1 MYYKTMYIIKLK
13 MCPSVGDTYCSFLMQ
28 IFVSPSFKRELQQEA
43 YVLFLLVSQSRV
55 ILPSNHTLIK
65 YEFCSQISSN
75 IDFVSVSRSLS
86 FKQKT
91 CLLAIVYM
99 SCIVQSVKSDGRH
112 EFRIINCLVC
122 IEELLRAIGGKEVLF
137 SSHIQSCKIMFETS
151 DKNILICK

>member
-1 MYYKTMYIIKLK
+1 MACSGRKGQKARKTFLSEEDILPLASEIQQKSTVPMYYKTIDIIKLK

-28 IFVSPSFKRELQQEA
+28 IFVSLSFKRELQEA

-65 YEFCSQISSN
+65 YEFCFQISSN

-86 FKQKT
+86 FKEKT

-99 SCIVQSVKSDGRH
+99 SRIV
-112 EFRIINCLVC
+112 
-122 IEELLRAIGGKEVLF
+122 
-137 SSHIQSCKIMFETS
+137 
-151 DKNILICK
+151 